1 MKYLFLLAVFF
12 SVLGCGTNRLSDFNT
27 VADVD
32 DFSLKSYER
41 GLREYYARLNSNK
54 IKNEGIEIFFRGKVY
69 RYPDFIKK
77 HELDKLN
84 NKLVGL
90 RIVKDSAEISTYRSD
105 AKVLIVID

>member
-12 SVLGCGTNRLSDFNT
+12 SVLGCGTNRRSDYEA

-41 GLREYYARLNSNK
+41 GLREYYTRLNSNK

-84 NKLVGL
+84 NKLVEL